1 MKKHQKILVGL
12 LFVAFLGSTLTSS
25 MVSDKS
31 NADFER
37 IPLSAADDAIT
48 SANVTIDNPLLKRA
62 INTVNITFNNSAF
75 LSSDSFDANL
85 TFSDDSSL
93 VIPLANS
100 SQFPKVWSA
109 LYTPSVSNI
118 TGEVDVLIEPS
129 NPIHENN
136 FADGSFTIQNN
147 LPTVS
152 VQLDKNEYLR
162 GDTISMDFYPS
173 DVEQSVADLKWV
185 IALYRSGSDT
195 PVETF
200 VTNESIFEFDYEISN
215 TTETGA
221 YYINATCW
229 DFDERNVIT
238 YPFEIL
244 NNEPTFANVQFE
256 FEDGTV
262 GGLTID
268 VDDWYEIYRGKNFTL
283 RVNATD
289 LDTDLSDLRLTIESR
304 DPITRQAIFFNEY
317 NLIEPST
324 DENAWLFE
332 VDLTFPLTTNL
343 GIVELAII
351 LSEIDPEIDPDENP
365 TDYALNTITEIQGIV
380 ILNNLPTISDFFI
393 NDQSGVQISVSTADT
408 LNFTFAIEDDED
420 QYLWDEAHDDD
431 EKPLGYLTIT
441 FEKSGEIIKYTIPYN
456 YDSDIVFTLKTSA
469 LGAGDWAVSFS
480 FQDKDGGVTV
490 YSDAPSL
497 FTVTEPD
504 RIAPMNWLM
513 LGVGIIFGG
522 VLVFG
527 STYGI
532 IKSRASTK
540 VRAPLTEKPLESI
553 ETPSDVIEEVEEKK
567 ESKKGK
573 KPGRKL

>member
-1 MKKHQKILVGL
+1 MKKHQKILIGL
-12 LFVAFLGSTLTSS
+12 LFVAFLGSTLPSF
-25 MVSDKS
+25 MIPDQS
-31 NADFER
+31 NADFEG
-37 IPLSAADDAIT
+37 IPISAADVIT
-48 SANVTIDNPLLKRA
+48 SANVTIDRSILKRT
-62 INTVNITFNNSAF
+62 INTVNITFNNSAK
-75 LSSDSFDANL
+75 LSSPSFDANL

-100 SQFPKVWSA
+100 SSFPYVWSA
-109 LYTPSVSNI
+109 LYTPSVTNI
-118 TGEVDVLIEPS
+118 TGEVDILIEPS

-136 FADGSFTIQNN
+136 FADGSFTIRNN

-152 VQLDKNEYLR
+152 VQLDKSEYLR

-173 DVEQSVADLKWV
+173 DVEQSVADLKWG
-185 IALYRSGSDT
+185 ISLYRSGSAV
-195 PVETF
+195 PEETF
-200 VTNESIFEFDYEISN
+200 VNNESIFEYDYEISN
-215 TTETGA
+215 ITETGS

-256 FEDGTV
+256 FEEGIV

-268 VDDWYEIYRGKNFTL
+268 VDDWYEVYRGKNFTL

-289 LDTDLSDLRLTIESR
+289 IDTDLSDLRLTIESK
-304 DPITRQAIFFNEY
+304 DPITRQAIFFSEY
-317 NLIEPST
+317 NLMEPST

-332 VDLTFPLTTNL
+332 VILTFPLSTNL
-343 GIVELAII
+343 GIVELTIT
-351 LSEIDPEIDPDENP
+351 LSEIDPEIDPAVNP
-365 TDYALNTITEIQGIV
+365 EDYILKSITEVQGIV
-380 ILNNLPTISDFFI
+380 MMNNLPTISDFFI
-393 NDQSGVQISVSTADT
+393 NDQSGIQISVTTADT

-420 QYLWDEAHDDD
+420 QYLWDKAHDDD

-456 YDSDIVFTLKTSA
+456 YDSDIVFILKTSA

-497 FTVTEPD
+497 FTVTGPD
-504 RIAPMNWLM
+504 KIAPMNWLM
-513 LGVGIIFGG
+513 FGVGIILGG

-532 IKSRASTK
+532 IKSRVSSK
-540 VRAPLTEKPLESI
+540 VRSYLTEKPLESL
-553 ETPSDVIEEVEEKK
+553 ETPSDVVEEVEEKK